1 MLDLSPPTAAV
12 HPRAALGDAPST
24 LWMAVENSLRKN
36 FENPDIEAAKLLF
49 ASVAAHR
56 IVQYPPAW
64 IMAIAPSGS
73 MKTALL
79 DTLQDLPSVHFVD
92 EVTANTFIS
101 GYTGKQEQ
109 SEKKKQRENK
119 PCAPASYLHR
129 LGQEA
134 ILIAA
139 DFSTVL
145 AMDKRKRPVILAQ
158 LRRIYDGHFSREF
171 GTGENLSEGT
181 WKGRLTLL
189 AGVTPEVDKHFTL
202 LQSLGE
208 RFVRVRWPRAGGVL
222 TGLRAMRQQSSVATQ
237 LRAAVH
243 DLLSPILSQKA
254 VPAPKTDPLFEDN
267 VAHLGELVAL
277 GRAQVSRSREQH
289 ELNAEPAP
297 EGNTRLPQQ
306 LAQIGRGWAVVER
319 SPSVTEAGMRLI
331 RRAAFDCIPPA
342 RCAALRAFIDG
353 RSPYSAELPP
363 VLISR
368 ALEDLE
374 LVGLVE
380 KPTNGD
386 AALSP
391 LAAELLHGAGVTFPQ
406 SGRE

>member
-1 MLDLSPPTAAV
+1 MLRTESPSA
-12 HPRAALGDAPST
+12 
-24 LWMAVENSLRKN
+24 LWMAIEDMLQRN
-36 FENPDIEAAKLLF
+36 FEKPDIEAAKLLF

-64 IMAIAPSGS
+64 VMAIAPSGS

-101 GYTGKQEQ
+101 GYTGKQDET
-109 SEKKKQRENK
+109 EKKQQREKK

-171 GTGENLSEGT
+171 GTGENLSEST

-208 RFVRVRWPRAGGVL
+208 RFVRVRWPRAGGVSA
-222 TGLRAMRQQSSVATQ
+222 GLRAMRQQSSVATQ

-243 DLLSPILSQKA
+243 DLLRPILSQTA
-254 VPAPKTDPLFEDN
+254 VPAPEIHPLFEDS

-277 GRAQVSRSREQH
+277 ARAQVSRTREQH
-289 ELNAEPAP
+289 ELDAEPAQK
-297 EGNTRLPQQ
+297 GNTRLPQQ
-306 LAQIGRGWAVVER
+306 LAQIGRGWADIEGSCR
-319 SPSVTEAGMRLI
+319 VTQAGMRLI
-331 RRAAFDCIPPA
+331 QHAEHSIASPRRD
-342 RCAALRAFIDG
+342 AL
-353 RSPYSAELPP
+353 LC
-363 VLISR
+363 VL
-368 ALEDLE
+368 
-374 LVGLVE
+374 
-380 KPTNGD
+380 
-386 AALSP
+386 
-391 LAAELLHGAGVTFPQ
+391 
-406 SGRE
+406 

>member
-1 MLDLSPPTAAV
+1 MLRTESSSA
-12 HPRAALGDAPST
+12 
-24 LWMAVENSLRKN
+24 LWMAIEDKLQRN
-36 FENPDIEAAKLLF
+36 FEKPDIEAAKLLF

-92 EVTANTFIS
+92 EVTTNTFIS
-101 GYTGKQEQ
+101 GYTGKQDE
-109 SEKKKQRENK
+109 SENKKREKK

-171 GTGENLSEGT
+171 GTGENLSEST

-189 AGVTPEVDKHFTL
+189 AGVTPEVDKHYTL

-208 RFVRVRWPRAGGVL
+208 RFVRVRWPRAGGVS
-222 TGLRAMRQQSSVATQ
+222 TGLRAMRQQSSVATE

-243 DLLSPILSQKA
+243 DLLWPILPQEA
-254 VPAPKTDPLFEDN
+254 VPAPEMDSVFEGG

-277 GRAQVSRSREQH
+277 ARAQVSRTRERH
-289 ELNAEPAP
+289 ELDAEPAP

-306 LAQIGRGWAVVER
+306 LAQIGRGWAVIER
-319 SPSVTEAGMRLI
+319 SPRVTEAGMRLI
-331 RRAAFDCIPPA
+331 RRAAFDCIPPS
-342 RCAALRAFIDG
+342 RCAALRALIDG

-380 KPTNGD
+380 KPKNGD
-386 AALSP
+386 AGLSP
-391 LAAELLHGAGVTFPQ
+391 LAVELLHGAGVAFPQ

>member
-1 MLDLSPPTAAV
+1 MTSPTAAV
-12 HPRAALGDAPST
+12 SPFPSSESSSA
-24 LWMAVENSLRKN
+24 LWMAIEDKLQRN
-36 FENPDIEAAKLLF
+36 FEKPDIEAAKLLF

-92 EVTANTFIS
+92 EVTTNTFIS

-109 SEKKKQRENK
+109 SEKKKQREKK
-119 PCAPASYLHR
+119 PRVPASYLHR
-129 LGQEA
+129 LGQEG

-171 GTGENLSEGT
+171 GTGENLSEST

-189 AGVTPEVDKHFTL
+189 AGVTPEVDKHYTL

-208 RFVRVRWPRAGGVL
+208 RFVRVRWPRAGGVSA
-222 TGLRAMRQQSSVATQ
+222 GLRAMRQQSSVATQ
-237 LRAAVH
+237 LRAAVR
-243 DLLSPILSQKA
+243 DLLWPILSQKA
-254 VPAPKTDPLFEDN
+254 VPAPDIDPLFEDS

-277 GRAQVSRSREQH
+277 ARAQVSRTREQH
-289 ELNAEPAP
+289 ELEAEPSP

-319 SPSVTEAGMRLI
+319 SPRVTGAGMRLI

-342 RCAALRAFIDG
+342 RCAALQAFITG

-363 VLISR
+363 VLVNR

-380 KPTNGD
+380 KPKNGD
-386 AALSP
+386 AGLSP
-391 LAAELLHGAGVTFPQ
+391 RAVELLRGSGVTFPQ

>member
-1 MLDLSPPTAAV
+1 MMPPTAAN
-12 HPRAALGDAPST
+12 PSPSSESPSALWLAIED
-24 LWMAVENSLRKN
+24 NLRGN

-56 IVQYPPAW
+56 LVQYPPAW

-79 DTLQDLPSVHFVD
+79 DTLQGLPSVHFVD

-101 GYTGKQEQ
+101 GYTGKQDE
-109 SEKKKQRENK
+109 SENK
-119 PCAPASYLHR
+119 RKRKEKPRAPASYLHR
-129 LGQEA
+129 LGSEA
-134 ILIAA
+134 ILVAA

-171 GTGENLSEGT
+171 GTAENLSENT

-208 RFVRVRWPRAGGVL
+208 RFVRARWPRAGGVAA
-222 TGLRAMRQQSSVATQ
+222 GLRAMRQQASVAIE
-237 LRAAVH
+237 LRAAVR
-243 DLLSPILSQKA
+243 DLLWPILSQKA
-254 VPAPKTDPLFEDN
+254 VPAPEIDPAFEDCT
-267 VAHLGELVAL
+267 AHLGELVAL
-277 GRAQVSRSREQH
+277 ARAQVSRTREQH
-289 ELNAEPAP
+289 ELDSEPAP

-306 LAQIGRGWAVVER
+306 LAQIGRGWAVIEG
-319 SPSVTEAGMRLI
+319 SSSVTEAGMQLV
-331 RRAAFDCIPPA
+331 RRAASDCIPPA
-342 RCAALRAFIDG
+342 RCAVLRAFIAG
-353 RSPYSAELPP
+353 RSPYSAEVPP

-368 ALEDLE
+368 ALADLD

-380 KPTNGD
+380 RPTDGD
-386 AALSP
+386 ARLSP
-391 LAAELLHGAGVTFPQ
+391 VAVELLHGAGVTFPQ
-406 SGRE
+406 SGVT

>member
-1 MLDLSPPTAAV
+1 M
-12 HPRAALGDAPST
+12 RAAYVAEAAPPQSSARPSDAWT
-24 LWMAVENSLRKN
+24 AVETSLRLN
-36 FENPDIEAAKLLF
+36 FESPDIEAAKLLF
-49 ASVAAHR
+49 AAVAAHR
-56 IVQYPPAW
+56 IVEYPPAW

-101 GYTGKQEQ
+101 GYTGKENEG
-109 SEKKKQRENK
+109 EKKKTRTKK
-119 PCAPASYLHR
+119 PRAPASYLHR
-129 LGQEA
+129 LGQES

-171 GTGENLSEGT
+171 GTGENLSESK

-202 LQSLGE
+202 FQSLGE
-208 RFVRVRWPRAGGVL
+208 RFVRVRWPRAGGVSA
-222 TGLRAMRQQSSVATQ
+222 GLRAMRQQSSVAIQ
-237 LRAAVH
+237 LRAAVRE
-243 DLLSPILSQKA
+243 LLLPTLSQKA
-254 VPAPKTDPLFEDN
+254 IAAPEIASAFE
-267 VAHLGELVAL
+267 VSLAHLGELVAL
-277 GRAQVSRSREQH
+277 ARAQVSRTRERH
-289 ELNAEPAP
+289 DIDSEPEP

-306 LAQIGRGWAVVER
+306 LAQIGRGWSLIEGSAEL
-319 SPSVTEAGMRLI
+319 TEAGMQII
-331 RRAAFDCIPPA
+331 RRAAFDCIPPV
-342 RCAALRAFIDG
+342 RRAALQAFIQG

-363 VLISR
+363 VLVSR

-374 LVGLVE
+374 IVGLVE
-380 KPTNGD
+380 KPTNGE
-386 AALSP
+386 AALS
-391 LAAELLHGAGVTFPQ
+391 AIAIELLHGAGVAFPQ
-406 SGRE
+406 SGGT